1 MHDGQRTSRS
11 RRNNNMRAQRTTCT
25 CCNSNRHVAD
35 EFKDFLMGKDK
46 SVLDKSAVKIQSRF
60 KGVLHGVLHGVFYVA
75 CRMCRQDPTAPKP
88 KAPIAPARTVPHCGR
103 VCCCSI
109 CIRTWTAHGLPRWR
123 TFLLCCNETA
133 SDYAAAPCV
142 VLPCNLWTAHSTP
155 CLDAF
160 ARAQSLT
167 GHSGVSGVGTSLRCA
182 SDLGASLRRYCDACA
197 ALIADDDYGIRPCG
211 GDPRMPCRPVHGAH
225 TVVGTTRAALET
237 SDRAICAL
245 LTVLT
250 HSLRQGTK
258 RAKRF
263 G

>member
-103 VCCCSI
+103 VCC
-109 CIRTWTAHGLPRWR
+109 
-123 TFLLCCNETA
+123 
-133 SDYAAAPCV
+133 
-142 VLPCNLWTAHSTP
+142 
-155 CLDAF
+155 
-160 ARAQSLT
+160 
-167 GHSGVSGVGTSLRCA
+167 
-182 SDLGASLRRYCDACA
+182 
-197 ALIADDDYGIRPCG
+197 
-211 GDPRMPCRPVHGAH
+211 
-225 TVVGTTRAALET
+225 
-237 SDRAICAL
+237 
-245 LTVLT
+245 
-250 HSLRQGTK
+250 
-258 RAKRF
+258 
-263 G
+263 